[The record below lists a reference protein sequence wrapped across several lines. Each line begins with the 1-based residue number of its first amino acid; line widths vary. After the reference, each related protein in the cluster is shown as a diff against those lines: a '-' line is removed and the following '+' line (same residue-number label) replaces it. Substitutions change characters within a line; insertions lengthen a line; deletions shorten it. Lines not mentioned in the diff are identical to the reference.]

1 MATYFF
7 NDKDKVETTM
17 YRQVLEDAKKD
28 LNNKLSIEMDLYPK
42 AAEIAEDLIKQY
54 SINTGPY
61 YLDHH
66 FWYENI
72 QNPGPMQIY
81 VFISDDNQYV
91 ISVGINRE
99 TLGTSCTYM
108 H

>member
-28 LNNKLSIEMDLYPK
+28 LNNKVSIEMDLYPK
-42 AAEIAEDLIKQY
+42 AAEIRRRFDSKQY

-72 QNPGPMQIY
+72 QKSLAQCRFM
-81 VFISDDNQYV
+81 F
-91 ISVGINRE
+91 
-99 TLGTSCTYM
+99 L
-108 H
+108 

>member
-42 AAEIAEDLIKQY
+42 AAEIAEDLIKKKKL
-54 SINTGPY
+54 NTRKRK
-61 YLDHH
+61 
-66 FWYENI
+66 EK
-72 QNPGPMQIY
+72 
-81 VFISDDNQYV
+81 FIMV
-91 ISVGINRE
+91 IKIIS
-99 TLGTSCTYM
+99 
-108 H
+108 

>member
-42 AAEIAEDLIKQY
+42 AIQY
-54 SINTGPY
+54 KHGSILFGSSF
-61 YLDHH
+61 L
-66 FWYENI
+66 
-72 QNPGPMQIY
+72 
-81 VFISDDNQYV
+81 V
-91 ISVGINRE
+91 
-99 TLGTSCTYM
+99 
-108 H
+108 

>member
-54 SINTGPY
+54 SINTGRAAHICMKQVMVVMY
-61 YLDHH
+61 MILTKS
-66 FWYENI
+66 N
-72 QNPGPMQIY
+72 
-81 VFISDDNQYV
+81 
-91 ISVGINRE
+91 
-99 TLGTSCTYM
+99 GTWKKHTKI
-108 H
+108 